1 MTNEE
6 ISKLSDFELNFS
18 IAEFVFPISDVVTK
32 EEMISCEGK
41 PDEVQVIHEP
51 ALSGEYV
58 DYCNN
63 WNDLMPLIVEHMITP
78 SIYANRVTVEDVIYG
93 CEVELD
99 FCEFG
104 RHHEYSLEH
113 KEKVTQRAL
122 AECLLQVLIVK
133 EAD

>member
-6 ISKLSDFELNFS
+6 ISKLSDFKLNKA
-18 IAEFVFPISDVVTK
+18 IALAKGWSVRHDNYGTDNK
-32 EEMISCEGK
+32 
-41 PDEVQVIHEP
+41 IHILFERGAP
-51 ALSGEYV
+51 YTF
-58 DYCNN
+58 DFNN
-63 WNDLMPLIVEHMITP
+63 WNDLMLLVVEHMITP

-104 RHHEYSLEH
+104 RHHECPLEH

-122 AECLLQVLIVK
+122 AECLLKALVEK
-133 EAD
+133 NKTS